1 MHGVMDCFVK
11 VVGKDGRR
19 AGLMRCRCAAF
30 SMIEVLFAMLIVGM
44 MVVALYA
51 AIATSTSWLRDSQ
64 ENQTVNQI
72 MSEKL
77 DTIRLYNWD
86 QINSNGFI
94 QTNFTVGN
102 DPARTNSSA
111 YYTGR
116 VALLK
121 NPVAETYASNLVQVT
136 VNVAWVSPT
145 GRAQNRSMSTFVTTY
160 GIQSFVNP

>member
-1 MHGVMDCFVK
+1 M
-11 VVGKDGRR
+11 GRR
-19 AGLMRCRCAAF
+19 AGLFRHRCAAF
-30 SMIEVLFAMLIVGM
+30 SMVEVLFAMLIVGV

-51 AIATSTSWLRDSQ
+51 ALATSTSWLRDSQ
-64 ENQTVNQI
+64 ENQTVSQI

-94 QTNFTVGN
+94 QTNFTVGI
-102 DPARTNSSA
+102 DPAVTNSTA

-116 VALLK
+116 VVMLK
-121 NPVAETYASNLVQVT
+121 NPVAEIYWSNLVQVT
-136 VNVAWVSPT
+136 VNVAWVSPA

-160 GIQSFVNP
+160 GIQSYVNR